1 MIKKQSVLHAQQS
14 LTNNNINID
23 LMKLSQKVL
32 SISLVLMLSFLL
44 SGCPDKKKKKG
55 SASSKSGYGTP
66 TTKPGKP
73 ASIKP

>member
-1 MIKKQSVLHAQQS
+1 MIKNQNVLHAQQS

-23 LMKLSQKVL
+23 LMKPTQKVL

-55 SASSKSGYGTP
+55 SASSKSVYGTP

>member
-1 MIKKQSVLHAQQS
+1 MIKNQNVLHAQQS

-23 LMKLSQKVL
+23 LMKPAQKVL

-55 SASSKSGYGTP
+55 SASSKSVYGTP

-73 ASIKP
+73 TSIKP

>member
-1 MIKKQSVLHAQQS
+1 MIKNQNVLHAQQS

-23 LMKLSQKVL
+23 LMKPAQKVL

-55 SASSKSGYGTP
+55 RASSKSIYGTP

-73 ASIKP
+73 TSIKP